1 MGIGI
6 FRRAFV
12 LRRFGEEQTVDGY
25 GRAPYTDQVVSL
37 NVQPLSSDE
46 LQALPEGESRNKRMR
61 AFGDTVLTPA
71 DRSAGTRGDWLFY
84 QGNMDPVGH
93 WYECVSSQGWDH
105 TMLSHSV
112 KTIPLGTRRDTLD
125 YIVSAEIQGD
135 TTNVGDVVIYD
146 KQTNGFKVKYTGS
159 TASATIKLYVHGG
172 NAA

>member
-105 TMLSHSV
+105 TMLSHRSETARGAFAGQ
-112 KTIPLGTRRDTLD
+112 KAGTEVQHLSGCQKSQRARHQLWELLTPAAVGQNHDLR
-125 YIVSAEIQGD
+125 G
-135 TTNVGDVVIYD
+135 GDVNYA
-146 KQTNGFKVKYTGS
+146 KF
-159 TASATIKLYVHGG
+159 
-172 NAA
+172 

>member
-25 GRAPYTDQVVSL
+25 GRASYTDQVVSL

-84 QGNMDPVGH
+84 LILN
-93 WYECVSSQGWDH
+93 
-105 TMLSHSV
+105 
-112 KTIPLGTRRDTLD
+112 
-125 YIVSAEIQGD
+125 IQYS
-135 TTNVGDVVIYD
+135 I
-146 KQTNGFKVKYTGS
+146 F
-159 TASATIKLYVHGG
+159 
-172 NAA
+172 

>member
-105 TMLSHSV
+105 TMLSHCCSEF
-112 KTIPLGTRRDTLD
+112 TL
-125 YIVSAEIQGD
+125 VS
-135 TTNVGDVVIYD
+135 
-146 KQTNGFKVKYTGS
+146 
-159 TASATIKLYVHGG
+159 
-172 NAA
+172 